1 MMDATSA
8 GTTVP
13 TLSVVLPCYNERA
26 TLYEVRERLVRV
38 LESLTSGSYEII
50 FVNDGSTDGSP
61 EILDAFAAADS
72 RIRIL
77 HLSRNFGHQAALS
90 AGLDASRGQALVLMD
105 CDLQDPPEFLQSFVA
120 RWREGF
126 DVVYAVRE
134 ARTEHWWM
142 RASYAIF
149 YRTLR
154 LMADIDIPLD
164 VGDFCLLDR
173 RVVDSIVALP
183 ERHRFLRG
191 LRAWVGFRQSAVS
204 CPRAPRFAGQSKY
217 TPRKLLSLALAG
229 YVGFSAAPLRAAT
242 ALGFTAAAA
251 GLLLLVW
258 VILAKIADPLTPRGW
273 ASSSAVVLFMGGVQL
288 IVLGV
293 IGEYLNRVYDEVRRR
308 PLYIVSRRV
317 GF

>member
-1 MMDATSA
+1 MSA
-8 GTTVP
+8 SSADTGGP

-26 TLYEVRERLVRV
+26 SLLEVRRQLVDV
-38 LESLTSGSYEII
+38 LEPLTDGAYEII
-50 FVNDGSTDGSP
+50 FVNDGSTDGST
-61 EILDAFAAADS
+61 EILDEFAAGNS
-72 RIRIL
+72 RIRVL

-90 AGLDASRGQALVLMD
+90 AGLDASSGRGVVLMD
-105 CDLQDPPEFLQSFVA
+105 CDLQDPPELLPSFVA

-126 DVVYAVRE
+126 DVVYAVRQ

-142 RASYAIF
+142 RASYAAF

-154 LMADIDIPLD
+154 VIADIDIPLD

-191 LRAWVGFRQSAVS
+191 LRAWVGFRQAAVP
-204 CPRAPRFAGQSKY
+204 CERAARFAGQSKY

-242 ALGFTAAAA
+242 ALGFGAA
-251 GLLLLVW
+251 GGGILLLLW
-258 VILAKIADPLTPRGW
+258 VVLAKIADPLTPRGW
-273 ASSSAVVLFMGGVQL
+273 ASSSALVLFIGGVQL

-317 GF
+317 GL